1 MISLWVVNSINHPEF
16 KRTFVTS
23 FLHPF
28 FNSITF
34 IPTCIATFL
43 NLFLINLCC
52 PSPTSRS
59 IIFNLPPSPPPLSL
73 LSFLSSLPRFHLRLF
88 LIRLFFGRR
97 HKGRVISGEIRLWGR
112 LLPIRN
118 QANYHPC
125 LDFKN
130 LKHAHNLTQTEVD
143 FKIEVMLKKIE
154 NISTTSLSLL
164 YQLRATY
171 SKTVHP
177 HQFNYCCQMANG
189 KCSKIYVCNL
199 IVVVFT
205 RGVQHFIQIF
215 CYNRFVHMFK
225 ICKRIQPGQ
234 NSVSCMRKITHSWSL
249 LLYISNPLFITVY
262 RFFVET
268 QVLCV
273 YKMLFMYHARTDYT
287 CTATLWHFYTS
298 LGQYRILMHIYTS
311 LVQYRISMRL

>member
-16 KRTFVTS
+16 KRTVVTS

-88 LIRLFFGRR
+88 FFGRR
-97 HKGRVISGEIRLWGR
+97 HKGRVRLWGR

-118 QANYHPC
+118 QAGYHPC
-125 LDFKN
+125 SNVKN

-143 FKIEVMLKKIE
+143 CKIEVMLNVLE
-154 NISTTSLSLL
+154 NISITSLSPL
-164 YQLRATY
+164 YQLRTIY
-171 SKTVHP
+171 SKIVHTS
-177 HQFNYCCQMANG
+177 FTIVVKWQMANAV
-189 KCSKIYVCNL
+189 K
-199 IVVVFT
+199 
-205 RGVQHFIQIF
+205 
-215 CYNRFVHMFK
+215 
-225 ICKRIQPGQ
+225 
-234 NSVSCMRKITHSWSL
+234 VS
-249 LLYISNPLFITVY
+249 
-262 RFFVET
+262 
-268 QVLCV
+268 
-273 YKMLFMYHARTDYT
+273 D
-287 CTATLWHFYTS
+287 
-298 LGQYRILMHIYTS
+298 
-311 LVQYRISMRL
+311 

>member
-34 IPTCIATFL
+34 VPTYIAAFL

-118 QANYHPC
+118 QAGYHPC
-125 LDFKN
+125 SNVKN

-143 FKIEVMLKKIE
+143 CKIEVMLNVLE
-154 NISTTSLSLL
+154 NISITSLSPL
-164 YQLRATY
+164 YQLRTIY
-171 SKTVHP
+171 SKIVHTS
-177 HQFNYCCQMANG
+177 FTIVVKWQMANAV
-189 KCSKIYVCNL
+189 K
-199 IVVVFT
+199 
-205 RGVQHFIQIF
+205 
-215 CYNRFVHMFK
+215 
-225 ICKRIQPGQ
+225 
-234 NSVSCMRKITHSWSL
+234 VS
-249 LLYISNPLFITVY
+249 
-262 RFFVET
+262 
-268 QVLCV
+268 
-273 YKMLFMYHARTDYT
+273 D
-287 CTATLWHFYTS
+287 
-298 LGQYRILMHIYTS
+298 
-311 LVQYRISMRL
+311 

>member
-34 IPTCIATFL
+34 ILTYIATFL

-143 FKIEVMLKKIE
+143 FKIEVMLKKLKTFQQLLFLFYI
-154 NISTTSLSLL
+154 NCVPHTARQSIHTSL
-164 YQLRATY
+164 TIVV
-171 SKTVHP
+171 KW
-177 HQFNYCCQMANG
+177 QMANAVKFMFAILLLLFLQEEYSILSRYFATTG
-189 KCSKIYVCNL
+189 LYICSKYAKGYNQVKTLLVAWEWLHIHEVC
-199 IVVVFT
+199 
-205 RGVQHFIQIF
+205 
-215 CYNRFVHMFK
+215 Y
-225 ICKRIQPGQ
+225 
-234 NSVSCMRKITHSWSL
+234 
-249 LLYISNPLFITVY
+249 YIS
-262 RFFVET
+262 
-268 QVLCV
+268 
-273 YKMLFMYHARTDYT
+273 
-287 CTATLWHFYTS
+287 ATLYS
-298 LGQYRILMHIYTS
+298 
-311 LVQYRISMRL
+311 

>member
-1 MISLWVVNSINHPEF
+1 MYCVFHHISGH
-16 KRTFVTS
+16 
-23 FLHPF
+23 
-28 FNSITF
+28 
-34 IPTCIATFL
+34 
-43 NLFLINLCC
+43 
-52 PSPTSRS
+52 
-59 IIFNLPPSPPPLSL
+59 
-73 LSFLSSLPRFHLRLF
+73 LPRQIWFW
-88 LIRLFFGRR
+88 
-97 HKGRVISGEIRLWGR
+97 K
-112 LLPIRN
+112 
-118 QANYHPC
+118 
-125 LDFKN
+125 
-130 LKHAHNLTQTEVD
+130 
-143 FKIEVMLKKIE
+143 
-154 NISTTSLSLL
+154 ISTKTWASVRPPRPLL
-164 YQLRATY
+164 GQMPNFFRKCILRA
-171 SKTVHP
+171 S
-177 HQFNYCCQMANG
+177 
-189 KCSKIYVCNL
+189 L

-215 CYNRFVHMFK
+215 CYNRFVYMFK

-298 LGQYRILMHIYTS
+298 LGQYRIFMHIYTS

>member
-34 IPTCIATFL
+34 VPTYIAAFL

-143 FKIEVMLKKIE
+143 FKIEVMLKKLKTFQQLLFLFYI
-154 NISTTSLSLL
+154 NCAPHTARQSIHTSL
-164 YQLRATY
+164 T
-171 SKTVHP
+171 
-177 HQFNYCCQMANG
+177 
-189 KCSKIYVCNL
+189 
-199 IVVVFT
+199 IVVKW
-205 RGVQHFIQIF
+205 QMQ
-215 CYNRFVHMFK
+215 
-225 ICKRIQPGQ
+225 
-234 NSVSCMRKITHSWSL
+234 
-249 LLYISNPLFITVY
+249 
-262 RFFVET
+262 
-268 QVLCV
+268 
-273 YKMLFMYHARTDYT
+273 
-287 CTATLWHFYTS
+287 
-298 LGQYRILMHIYTS
+298 
-311 LVQYRISMRL
+311 